1 MNTAGNIK
9 DYLITNLLLFI
20 YYFRQFLLYIN
31 RLYIQLYM
39 YFYREKD
46 ILFVKD
52 NKIIKKLNFNNI
64 EKIPKSEY
72 FVINYN
78 VENQKLVKV
87 TDDYNTLDY
96 PNNIPNS
103 CNFRFILAVIKFNN
117 ETIDVTN
124 YLYNDE
130 KTYYLENSILFDKNF
145 INWLSINYLKKDL
158 NDIKINIIDHNANT
172 IELDSSQYI
181 KLGLNNY
188 HIDQLS

>member
-1 MNTAGNIK
+1 
-9 DYLITNLLLFI
+9 
-20 YYFRQFLLYIN
+20 
-31 RLYIQLYM
+31 M

-46 ILFVKD
+46 IVFVKD
-52 NKIIKKLNFNNI
+52 NKIIKKLNFNNT

-87 TDDYNTLDY
+87 TDDYNILDY

-103 CNFRFILAVIKFNN
+103 CNFRFILAVIKFDN

-130 KTYYLENSILFDKNF
+130 KSYYLENSILFDKNF
-145 INWLSINYLKKDL
+145 INWFSINYLKKDL